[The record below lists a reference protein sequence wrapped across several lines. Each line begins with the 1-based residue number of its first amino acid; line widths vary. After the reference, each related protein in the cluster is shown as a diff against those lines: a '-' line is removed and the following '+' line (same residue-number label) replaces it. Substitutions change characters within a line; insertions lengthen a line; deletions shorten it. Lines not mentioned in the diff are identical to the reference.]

1 MKTIIYNF
9 YNIKTTQ
16 LYYKMSLPLK
26 KFDMSTIK
34 FPLDASGNPI
44 QVLIGKRDTG
54 RSWIQKDIKYYDENN
69 TPK

>member
-1 MKTIIYNF
+1 MT
-9 YNIKTTQ
+9 
-16 LYYKMSLPLK
+16 LPLK

-54 RSWIQKDIKYYDENN
+54 RSWIQRDIKYHNENN